1 MRIIDQNI
9 NRVRNK
15 SQKQYEQSMWE
26 KHAFIYVGIIL
37 SVEEKSA
44 TVKLIPSISYDDYD
58 MKRGFTKVDTIN
70 QKVSCYRVEGLT
82 LEIDDVVL
90 VVFTD
95 LDSRQTIE
103 SIRKGRNKSENF
115 NTDNKIFHDLN
126 FGIIINKVIM

>member
-26 KHAFIYVGIIL
+26 KHAFVYVGIVL

-44 TVKLIPSISYDDYD
+44 VVKLIPSISYDDYD
-58 MKRGFTKVDTIN
+58 MKKGFTKTDTTN

-82 LEIDDVVL
+82 IQVNDVVL

-95 LDSRQTIE
+95 LDSRKTIE

-115 NTDNKIFHDLN
+115 NTDNKIFHDFN